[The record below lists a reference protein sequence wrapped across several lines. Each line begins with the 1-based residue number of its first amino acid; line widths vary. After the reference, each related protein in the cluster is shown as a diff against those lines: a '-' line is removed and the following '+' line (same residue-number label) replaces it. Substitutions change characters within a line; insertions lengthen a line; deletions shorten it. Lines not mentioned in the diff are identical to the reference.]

1 MTVSIKD
8 IAKKANVT
16 PTAVSMALRGR
27 AGVSSQKREE
37 IKNLAQKM
45 GYRPSFLGRAL
56 QGGKTHSIGI
66 LWSLCGPH
74 PSMNVTRDLT
84 LRAMRREYISY
95 VVDSLSDPVI
105 IDQTLEDF
113 VRRRVDAL
121 IILHDRPGEV
131 IDRLKAFPAGVVV
144 SHYPYQ
150 VDADYIYYDLTA
162 GIRQMARYF
171 LSKGRRRPMVL
182 CGAPVDWQVVNQFL
196 SNDRSG
202 PMVFNS
208 WSTNMVKTYA
218 FLSEFQTQGIE
229 VRPESVVDVL
239 SNDPQ
244 DVSKILDRW
253 QINAATMPDVVF
265 ASTDHLAAAAL
276 KWFKSHKIKVPE
288 TVAVGGFNDESLCDY
303 FDPPLASVHRN
314 DKALAVEI
322 DRLIFS
328 RLEDPDLPPRNV
340 EVPMS
345 FVWRESAG

>member
-1 MTVSIKD
+1 MIVSIKD

-27 AGVSSQKREE
+27 AGVSQQKREE
-37 IKNLAQKM
+37 IKKLAKKM

-56 QGGKTHSIGI
+56 QGGRTHSLGI
-66 LWSLCGPH
+66 LWSVSSLS

-95 VVDSLSDPVI
+95 VVDSLSDPAI
-105 IDQTLEDF
+105 IDQTLEDY
-113 VRRRVDAL
+113 VRRHVDAL
-121 IILHDRPGEV
+121 IILHDRPGEI

-144 SHYPYQ
+144 SHYPHQ

-162 GIRQMARYF
+162 GIRQMANYF

-182 CGAPVDWQVVNQFL
+182 SGGPVDWQIVNQFL
-196 SNDRSG
+196 SKDRSW

-208 WSTNMVKTYA
+208 WPTNMVKTCA
-218 FLSEFQTQGIE
+218 FLSEFLDQGIE
-229 VRPESVVDVL
+229 VGPEAVVDVL

-244 DVSKILDRW
+244 DVSKILDKW
-253 QINAATMPDVVF
+253 QANVVSMPDVVF
-265 ASTDHLAAAAL
+265 ASTDQLAAAAM
-276 KWFKSHKIKVPE
+276 KWFKSRKINVPE
-288 TVAVGGFNDESLCDY
+288 AVAIGGFNDEDLCDY

-322 DRLIFS
+322 DRLVFS
-328 RLEDPDLPPRNV
+328 RLEDPDLPPRRA